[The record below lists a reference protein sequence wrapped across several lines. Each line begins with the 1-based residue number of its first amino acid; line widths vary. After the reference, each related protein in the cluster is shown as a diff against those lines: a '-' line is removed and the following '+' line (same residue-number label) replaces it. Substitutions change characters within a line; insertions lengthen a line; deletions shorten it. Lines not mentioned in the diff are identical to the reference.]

1 LSFEI
6 QELRDIIRVIVLL
19 SLSKES
25 LVEKIQL
32 KHQVDKY
39 CAGHACIEM
48 RDVEETLKEM
58 STEGLLTDEDGKIK
72 LTDRGLSLGMEWRA
86 LS

>member
-19 SLSKES
+19 SLTKES
-25 LVEKIQL
+25 LVEKIQF
-32 KHQVDKY
+32 KRQVDKY
-39 CAGHACIEM
+39 CAGYVCVEM

-58 STEGLLTDEDGKIK
+58 SAEGLLTDEDDKIK